1 MTAAARHLLVCTAVL
16 AVGIAVVAAAGSP
29 AAAEAAW
36 TIRGKGFGHG
46 VGMSQHGAEG
56 RARNGRNFRQI
67 LRHYYTGVRIGAVK
81 QRQVKVL
88 LATKRRVRFR
98 RAKHA
103 CGRRVNPAQPFIF
116 AGTNRVRLMR
126 PNGRVVRRCG
136 RQGRATGPGGVRI
149 AGRGRYRGALI
160 ARATGSTLMVINRV
174 GIEGYVKGVVPN
186 EMPSSW
192 RQQALRAQA
201 VAARSF
207 GLATSRSGA
216 FDHYAD
222 TRSQVYG
229 GRSSETKPTNRAVNQ
244 TRRKVIRHNGKV
256 AVAYYHSTSGG
267 QTENVEH
274 GFGGGS
280 PSPYLKS
287 VNDNPD
293 RISPVHSWRVTYTN
307 AQMRSRL
314 GGLFQG
320 NLRRIRILKTG
331 VSPRIVRARVVGS
344 EGSSVVSGET
354 LRFRLG
360 LRSTWARF
368 ERN

>member
-1 MTAAARHLLVCTAVL
+1 MIGRTRHLLACALALALIGVPASAAV
-16 AVGIAVVAAAGSP
+16 P
-29 AAAEAAW
+29 AEAEGAW
-36 TIRGKGFGHG
+36 KIRGKGFGHG
-46 VGMSQHGAEG
+46 VGLSQYGTES

-67 LRHYYTGVRIGAVK
+67 LRHYYTGVRIGNVK
-81 QRQVKVL
+81 ARQVRVL
-88 LATKRRVRFR
+88 LDTRRRIRFR

-103 CGRRVNPAQPFIF
+103 CGRRINPDRRFVL
-116 AGTNRVRLMR
+116 AGRSRVRLER
-126 PNGRVVRRCG
+126 PNGKVLRRCG
-136 RQGRATGPGGVRI
+136 RKGRATGPGGVRI
-149 AGRGRYRGALI
+149 AGLGRYRGALQ
-160 ARATGSTLMVINRV
+160 ARATGSTLMVINGV

-192 RQQALRAQA
+192 QRHALRAQA

-229 GRSSETKPTNRAVNQ
+229 GRSSETRSTTRAVSK
-244 TRRKVIRHNGKV
+244 TRRKVIRHNGKI

-267 QTENVEH
+267 RTENVEH
-274 GFGGGS
+274 GFGGGGS

-293 RISPVHSWRVTYTN
+293 RISPVHRWRVTYSN
-307 AQMRSRL
+307 PQMRSRL
-314 GGLFQG
+314 SGLFQG
-320 NLRRIRILKTG
+320 NLRRIRVLKTG
-331 VSPRIVRARVVGS
+331 ASPRIVRARVVGS

-354 LRFRLG
+354 LRLRLG
-360 LRSTWARF
+360 LRSSWARF